1 MPTTPQNDA
10 GLRSDPPMSDP
21 SARGTIP
28 EASAHAAPP
37 LEPPA
42 DRVGS
47 TGLRV
52 TPNTGLKVCEPAAN
66 SGTLVLPTKTAPAPR
81 IRSTSR
87 SSWSATASAKIGEP

>member
-1 MPTTPQNDA
+1 
-10 GLRSDPPMSDP
+10 MSEP
-21 SARGTIP
+21 SASGTMP

-37 LEPPA
+37 LDPPA
-42 DRVGS
+42 DRLGS

-52 TPNTGLKVCEPAAN
+52 TPKTVLKVCDPAAN
-66 SGTLVLPTKTAPAPR
+66 SGTLVLPTNTAPAAR